1 MKEVDMANQYNIVF
15 PPMEDGKIEQENCPR
30 TCKLWLLQCFQGL
43 RSHKQP
49 ATEETCRAPEP

>member
-1 MKEVDMANQYNIVF
+1 MANQYNIVF